1 MEPEKKCAWKTNI
14 IFQVPYQKFVS
25 VQAKFTNCTRQFD
38 LSPGPAPG
46 CSNARRWVRMFSTMK
61 SEKTSAMGNSKNGK
75 YIRLGINR
83 ALRKIPK
90 SKGGM
95 VIFTLIFPMFY
106 LPLPPFLTI
115 SFELLIEILPGMAL
129 FLSGFRERSG
139 LFRRKP
145 LEQSLRAPCEVRKII
160 ETLMV

>member
-61 SEKTSAMGNSKNGK
+61 SKKTSGMGKSKNGK

-90 SKGGM
+90 SKVRK
-95 VIFTLIFPMFY
+95 VIFNLIFPMFFTY
-106 LPLPPFLTI
+106 HCPPFWL
-115 SFELLIEILPGMAL
+115 SVLSCWLKYCREWPF
-129 FLSGFRERSG
+129 FLVDFGKGPVYFVG
-139 LFRRKP
+139 NH
-145 LEQSLRAPCEVRKII
+145 
-160 ETLMV
+160 